1 MNCQEHNLDWF
12 PRMQAISLS
21 EEEGTSESDQLELRD
36 LQDQMRQSQV
46 AIRDLGQRIQEL
58 QQFIAESIQF

>member
-1 MNCQEHNLDWF
+1 MIYQEHNLDWF

-36 LQDQMRQSQV
+36 LQEQMRQSQV

-58 QQFIAESIQF
+58 QQFIAESIHF